1 MTCLGVEVVITTLP
15 VFILWDI
22 VKLRG
27 VFDSVPVATAEVKGV
42 WQYNVGLF
50 ISYVF
55 VIRHLRA
62 FEARE
67 VAVGVVMSVERH
79 SMSPTFLSCMC
90 MS

>member
-1 MTCLGVEVVITTLP
+1 MFGGGSCYYNIAS
-15 VFILWDI
+15 IHWDI

-67 VAVGVVMSVERH
+67 VAVGVVMSRETQYE
-79 SMSPTFLSCMC
+79 SDISFLYVS
-90 MS
+90 

>member
-1 MTCLGVEVVITTLP
+1 MCLGVEVVITTLP
-15 VFILWDI
+15 VFILWDNII

-67 VAVGVVMSVERH
+67 VAVGVVMSVERQ
-79 SMSPTFLSCMC
+79 TFLSCM
-90 MS
+90 